1 MNLVRRLGLAIL
13 AFARWYWRRV
23 RELPTA
29 CLFFALGS
37 GFGSLVTSSPGI
49 AKASFT
55 LGRAVVKA
63 VVS

>member
-1 MNLVRRLGLAIL
+1 MIRRLARAIL

-55 LGRAVVKA
+55 LGKAVVKA
-63 VVS
+63 ALT